1 MYEPLDA
8 VFAESAASA
17 NRGDTAANDC
27 EMQALQQSE
36 MCNNQDR
43 EQFVDALLSEYLGAE
58 KMREKDSLR
67 DKIKYKHQ
75 QIEST
80 SKHIRQERK
89 EKARKAAG
97 AVSKSS
103 AKYSKKLHLTCKQKR
118 MLGLYKLNRKEKLDY
133 SKYESINRLWRSYAT
148 SCLITCLP
156 QNNPVPVSFQLS
168 EESVLNC
175 LKQMDYHG
183 CCLTVT
189 RSNVKSQVGMSGIV
203 LQDKKNV
210 FFVVD
215 RKGDVKILKKS
226 GSLFELELLD
236 CKFTLVG
243 ANMCYRPEMRTT
255 KHAKIKVKTNIK

>member
-118 MLGLYKLNRKEKLDY
+118 MLGLYKLNRKEKLD
-133 SKYESINRLWRSYAT
+133 
-148 SCLITCLP
+148 
-156 QNNPVPVSFQLS
+156 
-168 EESVLNC
+168 
-175 LKQMDYHG
+175 
-183 CCLTVT
+183 
-189 RSNVKSQVGMSGIV
+189 
-203 LQDKKNV
+203 
-210 FFVVD
+210 
-215 RKGDVKILKKS
+215 
-226 GSLFELELLD
+226 
-236 CKFTLVG
+236 
-243 ANMCYRPEMRTT
+243 
-255 KHAKIKVKTNIK
+255 